1 MPCPRCT
8 GRSRAACGP
17 PSIRRA
23 LNTRCRSGTSP
34 TAYTSR
40 AGWPSRCARCSTATS
55 APTGRCAAA
64 SPASGTQSTRS
75 TMASELIATA
85 RRRAVQYATARG
97 ESPAFITLL
106 RRALSPDALTI
117 GFARRF
123 ATYKRANLLL
133 QDLELLEAL
142 VNNAQMPVQLIFA
155 GKAHPLDAPGKTVL
169 QQVAQLTRDPRFL
182 GKIVFVEDYDIDV

>member
-1 MPCPRCT
+1 VHVNTWLAPQMRLIYERHL
-8 GRSRAACGP
+8 GAAAADARGYVRWDAVDG
-17 PSIRRA
+17 IDDGELWEAHQTLKFDLINEVRRRLVAQAERRA
-23 LNTRCRSGTSP
+23 DP
-34 TAYTSR
+34 
-40 AGWPSRCARCSTATS
+40 
-55 APTGRCAAA
+55 
-64 SPASGTQSTRS
+64 PA
-75 TMASELIATA
+75 LIA
-85 RRRAVQYATARG
+85 Q
-97 ESPAFITLL
+97 L

-142 VNNAQMPVQLIFA
+142 INNAQMPVQLIFA

-182 GKIVFVEDYDIDV
+182 